1 MSLLIALFVFAF
13 GLIIGSFLN
22 VLIYRTIHGESPW
35 TGRSR
40 CDHCRKQINWYDN
53 VPLFSYT
60 LLRGKCRYCKKKI
73 TTQHLTIELLTGM
86 LFVWWYVMGFAFFQ
100 LTQTPLLY
108 LQPVFWLLVGILLL
122 IIFVTDWLYQIIPDY
137 ATIALGILAF
147 LYRLYLSL
155 KGVMQWQDFWLAILS
170 GFVLMGMLGFL
181 WWITRG
187 RGMGFGDVKFAL
199 VMGWLLGWP
208 RSLIAFFLA
217 FVLGAIVGVLLIVFG
232 RKQMGSKIAF
242 GPFLV
247 LATLLALMYGNQLW
261 QWYMGMILLS

>member
-1 MSLLIALFVFAF
+1 MSLIIALLVFIF

-40 CDHCRKQINWYDN
+40 CDFCRRKINWYDN
-53 VPLFSYT
+53 IPLLSY
-60 LLRGKCRYCKKKI
+60 LMLRGKCRYCKKKI

-86 LFVWWYVMGFAFFQ
+86 LFVWWYVMGSAFFQ

-108 LQPVFWLLVGILLL
+108 LQPLFWLMVGILLL

-147 LYRLYLSL
+147 LYRLYLSY
-155 KGVMQWQDFWLAILS
+155 KGVMHWQDFWLAILS
-170 GFVLMGMLGFL
+170 GFVLMGILGFL

-217 FVLGAIVGVLLIVFG
+217 FVLGAFVGVLLIVFG
-232 RKQMGSKIAF
+232 KKKMRSKIAF

-261 QWYMGMILLS
+261 QWYMRMILFS